1 MDEITQAIERA
12 CEQHKS
18 AGLLDMGTVLIDAFL
33 NAKMRD
39 VKKSVSLYSVSS
51 DVEGLAIARAV
62 GGRSLRTVSDLLA
75 TAKEG
80 LSKDPEVVA
89 SVVMAALNGISRR
102 VLEAKYPERVLGPLR
117 EELVV
122 LVHAYLRTCA
132 ASPLL

>member
-1 MDEITQAIERA
+1 
-12 CEQHKS
+12 
-18 AGLLDMGTVLIDAFL
+18 MGTVLIDAFL

-39 VKKSVSLYSVSS
+39 VKKSVSLYYVSS

-62 GGRSLRTVSDLLA
+62 GSRSLRTASDLLA

-102 VLEAKYPERVLGPLR
+102 VLEAKYPERVIGPLR
-117 EELVV
+117 EELAV